1 MALQISR
8 GDRYPVPQSP
18 SNVTPVSPG
27 FPGNTMFWTRGRT
40 SQVRSPFLVSRVK
53 GKAEAS

>member
-18 SNVTPVSPG
+18 SNVTPRFSGISREYDVLDKGTHVAGPFALLG
-27 FPGNTMFWTRGRT
+27 FPGEGE
-40 SQVRSPFLVSRVK
+40 S
-53 GKAEAS
+53 